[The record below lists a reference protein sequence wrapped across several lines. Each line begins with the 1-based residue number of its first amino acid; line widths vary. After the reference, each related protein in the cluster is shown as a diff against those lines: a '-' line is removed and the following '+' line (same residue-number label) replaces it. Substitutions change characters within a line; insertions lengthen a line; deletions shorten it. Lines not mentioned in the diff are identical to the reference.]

1 MRWIISIALLLLLT
15 GCADLGYYWH
25 NANGH
30 LEVMNQRVDID
41 ELLADD
47 QLDAGLRARLQLVQ
61 KIRRFSIERLDLPAN
76 DSYASY
82 VELDQ
87 SYVVQNIFA
96 AAEFSTR
103 LYEWCYPVIGC
114 ASYRGYY
121 DEARMLAYSDD
132 LKSRGLEVY
141 IGKVSAY
148 STLGWFNDPVLS
160 SFVNWPDYRLAGLL
174 FHELTHQQIYID
186 NDTSF
191 NESLASAVQQ
201 LGTELWLK
209 SRHQSDQLDQ
219 LTSWSRYRDEVI
231 ALIDSTREQL
241 AEIYAGDSDDDDKR
255 ESKTRVFAGA
265 REAHAGIA
273 ARHGIKG
280 GYTHWFA
287 GELNNAKIGSVAA
300 YNSLMPAFINMIRA
314 YNLDFAPFFAY
325 VQVVGDLE
333 KSARDSC
340 LEAWSQNIGFGS
352 EDCPDSNT
360 SIATAF

>member
-30 LEVMNQRVDID
+30 LAVMNQRADID
-41 ELLADD
+41 ELLAND
-47 QLDAGLRARLQLVQ
+47 QLDAGLRERLQLVQ
-61 KIRRFSIERLDLPAN
+61 EIRRFSIERLDLPAN
-76 DSYASY
+76 DSYLSY

-87 SYVVQNIFA
+87 PYVVQNIFA
-96 AAEFSTR
+96 APEFSTR
-103 LYEWCYPVIGC
+103 LYEWCYPVVGC

-132 LKSRGLEVY
+132 LIARGLEVY

-148 STLGWFNDPVLS
+148 STLGWFDDPVLS

-186 NDTSF
+186 DDTTF

-201 LGTELWLK
+201 VGTELWLK
-209 SRHQSDQLDQ
+209 SRQQNDQLEQ
-219 LTSWSRYRDEVI
+219 LKNWSRYRDEVI
-231 ALIDSTREQL
+231 ALIGSTREQL
-241 AEIYAGDSDDDDKR
+241 AEIYAGDSDNAAKR
-255 ESKTRVFAGA
+255 KGKTLIFAEA
-265 REAHAGIA
+265 RDTHAEIA
-273 ARHGIKG
+273 ARHGVKG
-280 GYTHWFA
+280 GYTNWFA

-300 YNSLMPAFINMIRA
+300 YNSLTPAFINMIRA
-314 YNLDFAPFFAY
+314 YNLDFAPFYAY

-333 KSARDSC
+333 KPVRDDC
-340 LEAWSQNIGFGS
+340 LEAWSQNIGSGS
-352 EDCPDSNT
+352 ADCPDSKT
-360 SIATAF
+360 SMATAF

>member
-30 LEVMNQRVDID
+30 LAVMNQRVDID
-41 ELLADD
+41 ELLAND
-47 QLDAGLRARLQLVQ
+47 QLDAGLRERLQLVQ
-61 KIRRFSIERLDLPAN
+61 EIRRFSIERLDLPAN
-76 DSYASY
+76 DSYLSY

-87 SYVVQNIFA
+87 PYVVQNIFA
-96 AAEFSTR
+96 APEFSTR

-121 DEARMLAYSDD
+121 DEARMLAYSDG

-148 STLGWFNDPVLS
+148 STLGWFDDPVLS

-186 NDTSF
+186 NDTTF

-201 LGTELWLK
+201 VGTELWLK
-209 SRHQSDQLDQ
+209 SRQQNDQLEQ
-219 LTSWSRYRDEVI
+219 LTNWSRYRDEVI
-231 ALIDSTREQL
+231 ALIGSTREQL
-241 AEIYAGDSDDDDKR
+241 GEIYAGASDDAGKR
-255 ESKTRVFAGA
+255 KNKALMFVEA
-265 REAHAGIA
+265 RAAHAEIA
-273 ARHGIKG
+273 ARHGVKG

-300 YNSLMPAFINMIRA
+300 YNSLTPAFINMMRS
-314 YNLDFAPFFAY
+314 YNLDFTPFYAY
-325 VQVVGDLE
+325 VQIVGDLQ
-333 KSARDSC
+333 KSVRDSC
-340 LEAWSQNIGFGS
+340 LEAWSQNIGS
-352 EDCPDSNT
+352 ASADCPDSKT

>member
-30 LEVMNQRVDID
+30 LAVMDQRVDIE

-47 QLDAGLRARLQLVQ
+47 QLDARLRERLQLVQ
-61 KIRRFSIERLDLPAN
+61 EIRRFSIDRLDLPEN
-76 DSYASY
+76 DSYLSY

-87 SYVVQNIFA
+87 PYVVQNIFA
-96 AAEFSTR
+96 APEFSTR

-132 LKSRGLEVY
+132 LKSKGLEVY

-148 STLGWFNDPVLS
+148 STLGWFDDPVLS

-186 NDTSF
+186 NDTTF

-201 LGTELWLK
+201 VGTELWLK
-209 SRHQSDQLDQ
+209 SRQQNEQLEQ
-219 LTSWSRYRDEVI
+219 LTNWSRYRDEVI
-231 ALIDSTREQL
+231 ALIGNTREQL
-241 AEIYAGDSDDDDKR
+241 AEIYAGGSDDAGKR
-255 ESKTRVFAGA
+255 KNKALMFVEA
-265 REAHAGIA
+265 RGAHAEIA
-273 ARHGIKG
+273 ARHGVKG

-300 YNSLMPAFINMIRA
+300 YNSLTPAFINMIRA
-314 YNLDFAPFFAY
+314 NNLDFAPFYEY
-325 VQVVGDLE
+325 VQLVGDLE

-340 LEAWSQNIGFGS
+340 LEAWSQNIGS
-352 EDCPDSNT
+352 ASADCPDSKT
-360 SIATAF
+360 SMATVF